1 MYPLKQVQ
9 NERKQM
15 IKKIS
20 MITMLILMLGIWVV
34 WAAPVEADSK
44 QPQAYYQTPTPDATG
59 RIVYKVKKNDTC
71 LSVSLLTGV
80 DLNTLKQ
87 LNKLD
92 EACSLSEGQDLLLGI
107 SQRPTLAPSATP
119 TPGPALPTPT
129 AFNGNGQIC
138 IYLFF
143 DTNGN
148 AMPEDNEPPIEN
160 GAFSIQNKDNTVN
173 ESGRTG
179 LTPACNTVPEGDYNI
194 SVAPPEGFNP
204 TTNMNYAIKVI
215 AGDNHIIPFGAQPSS
230 AVAGPTPVVPTT
242 GDLPQ
247 PPNGNGLWLLG
258 AGLLLILVGIGMGVY
273 FVFISRKNRSL

>member
-1 MYPLKQVQ
+1 
-9 NERKQM
+9 M

-20 MITMLILMLGIWVV
+20 VIVMMMLMLGTWVA
-34 WAAPVEADSK
+34 WTGPVQADTK
-44 QPQAYYQTPTPDATG
+44 LPQAYYQTPTPDNTG

-80 DLNTLKQ
+80 DLNTLRQ

-107 SQRPTLAPSATP
+107 FQRPTQSASP
-119 TPGPALPTPT
+119 TATAGPAVPTPT
-129 AFNGNGQIC
+129 AYNGNGQIC

-148 AMPEDNEPPIEN
+148 AMPEDAEPPIEN

-179 LTPACNTVPEGDYNI
+179 LTPACKTVPEGDYNI

-204 TTNMNYAIKVI
+204 TTNMNYAIKVL
-215 AGDNHIIPFGAQPSS
+215 AGDNHIIPFGAQPST
-230 AVAGPTPVVPTT
+230 AAVPTAGAGGSST
-242 GDLPQ
+242 TTT
-247 PPNGNGLWLLG
+247 PPPSSNGLWLLL
-258 AGLLLILVGIGMGVY
+258 AGLMLILLGIGMGVY
-273 FVFISRKNRSL
+273 FVFISRKNRIL

>member
-1 MYPLKQVQ
+1 M
-9 NERKQM
+9 NERKLM

-20 MITMLILMLGIWVV
+20 LIVMMMLMLGTWMVV
-34 WAAPVEADSK
+34 WTAPVEADSK
-44 QPQAYYQTPTPDATG
+44 LPQAYYQTPTPDDTG

-71 LSVSLLTGV
+71 LSISLLTGV
-80 DLNTLKQ
+80 DLNTLRQ

-92 EACSLSEGQDLLLGI
+92 EGCSLVEGQDLLLGVV
-107 SQRPTLAPSATP
+107 QRPTLAPSATP
-119 TPGPALPTPT
+119 TPGLAVPTPT
-129 AFNGNGQIC
+129 AYNGNGQIC

-148 AMPEDNEPPIEN
+148 AMPEDAEPPIEN

-179 LTPACNTVPEGDYNI
+179 LTPACKTVPEGDYNI

-204 TTNMNYAIKVI
+204 TTNMNYAIKVL
-215 AGDNHIIPFGAQPSS
+215 AGDNNIVPFGAQPSTA
-230 AVAGPTPVVPTT
+230 AVGPTPGT
-242 GDLPQ
+242 GGTQ
-247 PPNGNGLWLLG
+247 PPNPPTNNGLWLLA

-273 FVFISRKNRSL
+273 FVFISRKNRIL

>member
-1 MYPLKQVQ
+1 
-9 NERKQM
+9 M

-20 MITMLILMLGIWVV
+20 LIAITLLLLGVLVAWT
-34 WAAPVEADSK
+34 APVEADSK
-44 QPQAYYQTPTPDATG
+44 LPQAYYQTPTPDATG
-59 RIVYKVKKNDTC
+59 RIIYKVKKDDTC

-80 DLNTLKQ
+80 DINTLRQ

-92 EACSLSEGQDLLLGI
+92 EACALAEGQNLLLGVV
-107 SQRPTLAPSATP
+107 QRTTAAPSATP
-119 TPGPALPTPT
+119 TAGVALPTPT

-148 AMPEDNEPPIEN
+148 AMPDNGEPPIEN

-173 ESGRTG
+173 QSGRTTI
-179 LTPACNTVPEGDYNI
+179 TPACNTVPEGDYNI

-204 TTNMNYAIKVI
+204 TTNMNYAIKVM

-230 AVAGPTPVVPTT
+230 AVVGPTPAAGGSSTNPSN
-242 GDLPQ
+242 GD
-247 PPNGNGLWLLG
+247 GMWLLL

-273 FVFISRKNRSL
+273 FVFVSRKNRIL